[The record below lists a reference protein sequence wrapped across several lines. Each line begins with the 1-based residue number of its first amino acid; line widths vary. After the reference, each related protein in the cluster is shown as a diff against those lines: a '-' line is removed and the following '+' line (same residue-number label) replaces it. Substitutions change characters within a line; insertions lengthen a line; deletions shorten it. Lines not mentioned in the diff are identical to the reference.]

1 MVVDTAASPCV
12 SPARRRPRC
21 PGRLSVRLSSP
32 PPLPAHVFP
41 PCPRPVTQN
50 DDELRSVSGHS
61 LTLLNSKKAAS
72 VLRSVR
78 RRPLP
83 GRSPPRPL
91 RRLLREG
98 PSASPKAPSP
108 AGPNAAQ
115 TCRARRFCL
124 SSFEKYEILGAVSL
138 ILIYFR
144 NQERH
149 QFPKKRAREAAR
161 GSPGPWPLRRVRDV
175 ALALCVPSHVQTW
188 PLCHRSR
195 NIPETSGTRARTQ
208 PLVSEP
214 RFRMGAVSSAARTG
228 SRRLR
233 ARQPEHL
240 EPAGR
245 VSPRSC
251 SDDTCRSVPQR
262 HCASKILVP
271 RFPLPASALKPTC

>member
-1 MVVDTAASPCV
+1 MSPRPAGALAA
-12 SPARRRPRC
+12 
-21 PGRLSVRLSSP
+21 PGRLSVWLSSP
-32 PPLPAHVFP
+32 PLLPAHVFP
-41 PCPRPVTQN
+41 HCPRPVPQS

-91 RRLLREG
+91 RRLLRAG
-98 PSASPKAPSP
+98 PSASPTAPSP
-108 AGPNAAQ
+108 AGPNTAQ
-115 TCRARRFCL
+115 TCRARGFCL
-124 SSFEKYEILGAVSL
+124 SSFEKYEILGAVPL

-149 QFPKKRAREAAR
+149 RFPKKRAREAAR
-161 GSPGPWPLRRVRDV
+161 GSPGLWPLRRVRDV
-175 ALALCVPSHVQTW
+175 ALALCVRSHVQTW

-195 NIPETSGTRARTQ
+195 NVPETSGTRARAQ
-208 PLVSEP
+208 QLVSKP
-214 RFRMGAVSSAARTG
+214 RFRTGAASSAARTG
-228 SRRLR
+228 SRWLT
-233 ARQPEHL
+233 AGQPERS

-251 SDDTCRSVPQR
+251 RDDTCWSVPQR
-262 HCASKILVP
+262 RCASGILVP
-271 RFPLPASALKPTC
+271 RFPLPAPALKPTC